1 MAWMEIRHG
10 IAKALA
16 LAAVA
21 VGLCCRVLP
30 TLPHVPDAAAG
41 HVAVVDCGEHG
52 GAPSVPEAEGP
63 HPACCVDA
71 PADVAAPSFLV
82 ASSVV
87 WAVGLPAPGWMA
99 AVRAGGPR
107 PRYATGPPHVNRVL
121 ATLGAYRS

>member
-1 MAWMEIRHG
+1 MATMEIRLG
-10 IAKALA
+10 IAKALVV
-16 LAAVA
+16 AAVA

-30 TLPHVPDAAAG
+30 VSAHVPDPAAG
-41 HVAVVDCGEHG
+41 HVSAADCGGHG
-52 GAPSVPEAEGP
+52 EASGAPATEES

-71 PADVAAPSFLV
+71 PADVATPSFFV

-87 WAVGLPAPGWMA
+87 WAVDLPAPGWMA

-107 PRYATGPPHVNRVL
+107 PRHATGPPQVNRVL